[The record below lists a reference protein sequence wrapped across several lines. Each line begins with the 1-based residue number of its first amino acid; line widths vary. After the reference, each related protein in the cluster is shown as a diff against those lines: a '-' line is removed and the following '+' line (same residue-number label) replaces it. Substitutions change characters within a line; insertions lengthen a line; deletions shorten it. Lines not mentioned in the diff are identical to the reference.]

1 MAEIRS
7 FTIDGTEAS
16 RDNYNIT
23 VPIKAG
29 STLLLVNA
37 RVDLDYG
44 DSLTEP
50 LYGAQIKSINLLIG
64 NTVTN
69 YYVVDNNDKLNAL
82 KHKIKYN
89 MQDIPYTVGPD
100 VSHWINISDYEP
112 NVAYKIGSDM
122 NALVSISIRDDQGRP
137 LGSVAGH
144 PTLSFF
150 HFQFQVL

>member
-7 FTIDGTEAS
+7 FTIDGTAAI
-16 RDNYNIT
+16 RDDYNIT

-44 DSLTEP
+44 VAEP
-50 LYGAQIKSINLLIG
+50 LYSAQLKSINILIG

-89 MQDIPYTVGPD
+89 LVTPITNATGP
-100 VSHWINISDYEP
+100 VRNHINISDYEP
-112 NVAYKIGSDM
+112 NVAYKIGADM
-122 NALVSISIRDDQGRP
+122 NSRISISLRDDQGRP
-137 LGSVAGH
+137 LGTVG
-144 PTLSFF
+144 PTLAFWS
-150 HFQFQVL
+150 FQFQVL

>member
-7 FTIDGTEAS
+7 FTIDGTLAS
-16 RDNYNIT
+16 KDDYNIT

-44 DSLTEP
+44 TTEP
-50 LYGAQIKSINLLIG
+50 LYSAQLKTINILIG

-89 MQDIPYTVGPD
+89 LVTPITDAIGP
-100 VSHWINISDYEP
+100 VRSYINISDYEP
-112 NVAYKIGSDM
+112 NVAYKVGADM
-122 NALVSISIRDDQGRP
+122 NARISISLRDDQGRP
-137 LGSVAGH
+137 LGTVVGG
-144 PTLSFF
+144 PTLAFWS
-150 HFQFQVL
+150 FQFQCL

>member
-7 FTIDGTEAS
+7 FTIDGTLAS
-16 RDNYNIT
+16 KDDYNIT

-44 DSLTEP
+44 TTEP
-50 LYGAQIKSINLLIG
+50 LYSAQLKTINILIG

-89 MQDIPYTVGPD
+89 LVTPITNATGP
-100 VSHWINISDYEP
+100 VRNYINISDYEP
-112 NVAYKIGSDM
+112 NVAYKVGADM
-122 NALVSISIRDDQGRP
+122 NARISISLRDDQGRP
-137 LGSVAGH
+137 LGTVVGG
-144 PTLSFF
+144 PTLTFWS
-150 HFQFQVL
+150 FQFQCL